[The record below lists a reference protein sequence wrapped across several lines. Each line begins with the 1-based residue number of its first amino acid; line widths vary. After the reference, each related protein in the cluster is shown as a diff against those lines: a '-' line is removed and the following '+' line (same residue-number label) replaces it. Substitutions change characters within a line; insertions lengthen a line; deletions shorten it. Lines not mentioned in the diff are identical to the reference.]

1 MGYAHGPGRWFIAGQ
16 CGALERPWRCGA
28 FAGTLEDFRAGTC
41 GGALDDV
48 KIEPL
53 NYRWL
58 SRTTSFPQHV
68 VQSCVQ
74 ETILLYS
81 FQLRNRQH
89 LAFAFKDIGVL
100 SFTDDV
106 LCMRFY
112 RDCVTGLESK
122 ASWIA
127 LLNTRLWMPSA
138 AASGGETS
146 TRGMQAAPAHA
157 FPRFRFTVVS
167 RAVAKALSAWAKKA
181 AAKSR
186 LRQGAEAHRGK
197 LLQRRTKLSLPAL
210 PSQGPGTRQKDMGKK
225 TSESVLPPC
234 PGSSPRMKE
243 AGKAGRQEPA
253 SPAKP
258 TSTLPSSDDCQRA
271 LQEVWQL
278 SAEWEQVRPKWQV
291 HLEQAKAEWAAWE
304 AWSAGK
310 DRQPPQALGTG
321 GTWTPHPPAQ
331 PRREAV
337 KERWRKAPTRLP
349 AEQKT
354 AATPLQ
360 RLQPDHLSPRAVQVL
375 RRLEPYLERKEIFK
389 YVAENRRRLQEQQKQ
404 LPCTRC
410 WYRSRGEGA
419 GSSGCSSGC

>member
-271 LQEVWQL
+271 LQ
-278 SAEWEQVRPKWQV
+278 
-291 HLEQAKAEWAAWE
+291 
-304 AWSAGK
+304 
-310 DRQPPQALGTG
+310 ALGTG

>member
-1 MGYAHGPGRWFIAGQ
+1 MEIQP
-16 CGALERPWRCGA
+16 ALPVTMFLLLA
-28 FAGTLEDFRAGTC
+28 
-41 GGALDDV
+41 DDV

-100 SFTDDV
+100 SFTDNV

-127 LLNTRLWMPSA
+127 LLSTRLWMPSA

-210 PSQGPGTRQKDMGKK
+210 PSQGPGTRQKDLGKK

-271 LQEVWQL
+271 LQ
-278 SAEWEQVRPKWQV
+278 
-291 HLEQAKAEWAAWE
+291 
-304 AWSAGK
+304 
-310 DRQPPQALGTG
+310 ALGTG

-360 RLQPDHLSPRAVQVL
+360 RLQPDRLSPRAVQVL

-419 GSSGCSSGC
+419 GSSGFSSGC